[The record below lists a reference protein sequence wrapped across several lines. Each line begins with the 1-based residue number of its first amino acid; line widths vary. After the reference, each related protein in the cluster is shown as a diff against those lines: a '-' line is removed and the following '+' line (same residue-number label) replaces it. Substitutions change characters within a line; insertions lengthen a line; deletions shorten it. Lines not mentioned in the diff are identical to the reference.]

1 MSTPCSI
8 EMYAEPLETSLSD
21 LDGAV
26 LDVFFAHLI
35 VNPFGPTLTFVAAA
49 GKPQIGQALPLVK
62 VMLNPFSQDVQQ
74 IGRFWVGDTWT
85 PLQDFDPFLELDYG
99 SCPTL
104 MLISNQIEESV
115 RKELASKL
123 FANFEEAVARV
134 CRSVEKHFG
143 DP

>member
-1 MSTPCSI
+1 
-8 EMYAEPLETSLSD
+8 MYPQPLETALSD

-26 LDVFFAHLI
+26 LDVFFAHMI

-85 PLQDFDPFLELDYG
+85 PLRDFDPLLELDYG

-115 RKELASKL
+115 RKELAANI
-123 FANFEEAVARV
+123 FASFNEDVARV
-134 CRSVEKHFG
+134 YRSVEKHFG
-143 DP
+143 DHIIMYR

>member
-49 GKPQIGQALPLVK
+49 
-62 VMLNPFSQDVQQ
+62 
-74 IGRFWVGDTWT
+74 
-85 PLQDFDPFLELDYG
+85 
-99 SCPTL
+99 
-104 MLISNQIEESV
+104 
-115 RKELASKL
+115 
-123 FANFEEAVARV
+123 
-134 CRSVEKHFG
+134 
-143 DP
+143 